1 MGKISSS
8 DLFNVGIGSYNGAE
22 ICNMVRFFLLN
33 EIKTTKLFKNGECGI
48 FRDDRLAVIQ
58 SNIPRSAEITSKS
71 FRKIFARWGFKITV
85 ETGLKQIDFLDIEL
99 NLNTKKHFPCFQIKF
114 HNFI

>member
-1 MGKISSS
+1 MARAFLKPTQKLSYLRMGNLEFSGT
-8 DLFNVGIGSYNGAE
+8 DG
-22 ICNMVRFFLLN
+22 
-33 EIKTTKLFKNGECGI
+33 
-48 FRDDRLAVIQ
+48 LAVIQ
-58 SNIPRSAEITSKS
+58 SKTPRSAEITSKS